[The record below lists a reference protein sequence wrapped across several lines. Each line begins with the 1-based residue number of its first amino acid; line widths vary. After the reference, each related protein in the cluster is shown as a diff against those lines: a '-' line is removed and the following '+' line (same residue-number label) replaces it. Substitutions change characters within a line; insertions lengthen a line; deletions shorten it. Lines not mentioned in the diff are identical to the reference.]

1 MDGPVALVTGANRGI
16 GLEIARQLGE
26 SGHAVLVGARD
37 PERGAA
43 AAAGLRA
50 AGLDAVAV
58 WLDVADQASIDR
70 VAAWVDRMYGR
81 LDVLVNNA
89 VRTDGGD
96 SGVPAETT
104 AAQMRAAY
112 EVNVF
117 GPVALIHALLPLL
130 RQSGRG
136 RIVNVSSAVGSM
148 TMSADPHSPYAAH
161 NHLPYAT
168 SKSALNAITVSY
180 ARALRADG
188 ILVNTVCPGPCATDL
203 NSEGYRTAAQ
213 GARIAVLMATLPD
226 DGPSGTFRNDDGM
239 LPW

>member
-1 MDGPVALVTGANRGI
+1 MGGTIALVTGANRGI
-16 GLEIARQLGE
+16 GLEIARQLAE
-26 SGHAVLVGARD
+26 LGHTVLVGARD
-37 PERGAA
+37 GDRGAA

-50 AGLDAVAV
+50 AGLDATAV
-58 WLDVADQASIDR
+58 RLDVGDQASVDG
-70 VAAWVDRMYGR
+70 VAEWVDRTYGR

-89 VRTDGGD
+89 VCSDGDG

-104 AAQMRAAY
+104 ATQMRAAY

-130 RQSGRG
+130 RRSGRA
-136 RIVNVSSAVGSM
+136 RIVNVSSAVGSI

-161 NHLPYAT
+161 NHLPYAS
-168 SKSALNAITVSY
+168 SKSALNAVTVSY

-188 ILVNTVCPGPCATDL
+188 ILVNAVCPGPCATDL
-203 NSEGYRTAAQ
+203 NSEGHRTAAQ
-213 GARIAVLMATLPD
+213 GARIAVAMATLPD
-226 DGPSGTFRNDDGM
+226 DGPSGTFRNDEGV